1 MSADDFGEFLG
12 TRRFEV
18 QKLIGSGG
26 FGDVF
31 QVLDRDRNSVVAL
44 KTLRKMDPEALFRF
58 KKEFR
63 TLADLVH
70 PNLVALYELL
80 AEGHEWFFTM
90 ELVQG
95 VDFLQFV
102 RGPDWRKG
110 PVSTRMMSESDETV
124 SLAVSDAAAV
134 PAPPRPEAGPAA
146 PLPSI
151 ERLRPAL
158 LQLAEGICFVH
169 QAGQLHRDIKPTN
182 VLVTPEG
189 KVKILDFGLVVE
201 VGSSTREGTRQVVGT
216 PAYMAPERMSRRPP
230 VPASDWYSMGVLLYE
245 ALTGRRPFE
254 GDFVQVMARKQSP
267 DPPAPSKIVPGV
279 PEDLD
284 ALCRDL
290 LRPDPTARPSGEE
303 VLSRLSRTGAGGLP
317 DGLSSGIRAKTPLV
331 GRKAHLAALEGAF
344 REARRRHPVIVQVHG
359 RSGMGKTDLLRHFL
373 DRVRKR
379 EPEAVI
385 LEGRCYQQE
394 SVPFKALDSLVDSLS
409 QYLRTLAPAEAEAL
423 MPDDAHTLGRLFP
436 VLLQVKAV
444 KRARRTVLATGDS
457 RELRRRAFAAMR
469 ELLVRLSRAR
479 PLVLVIDDLQW
490 GDLDSATLLGDVL
503 RPPDPPPLLLIVSY
517 RSEEAGAQLL
527 LSALSSRQS
536 PLDSS
541 SGSFPSTRVLAVEE
555 LSHADAVE
563 LARALLGPTSTSSEE
578 VADFIAKESSGNP
591 LFIHELAHSVPAGG
605 EPAAGRERPE
615 GPESGAG
622 TTLDSVIRRRVAN
635 LPEDARTLLEVVC
648 VSGCPVERAVVKQ
661 AAAIDVDEQSAMG
674 ILRAGR
680 LIRAAGTGGKEEIE
694 TYHDRIREAVVA
706 HLPPERLKVHHRSLA
721 TALLELSSDVNP
733 EAVAVHF
740 QKAGDLEKTPR
751 YAMEGAARASEALA
765 FDLAARL
772 YRLALELKPPD
783 DLDARG
789 LRIRLGD
796 ALSNAGRG
804 AEAAQAYM
812 EAARGAGP
820 ADALELNRRAAE
832 QFLRSGHVDEGLSAL
847 NTVLDAI
854 GLQLPRTPLIAL
866 LTFLY
871 LRLRIRLRGLG
882 FAERPESAIPA
893 ADLVRIDTCWA
904 VASGLGF
911 VDTVRGSV
919 FQARGLLL
927 ALNAGEPFR
936 VTRALA
942 VEAAYSSIS
951 GGKSRPRTDALNRR
965 AMEIAERLGQ
975 PRARGLA
982 TVTAGIAAFFEGRWR
997 DCRSLL
1003 ERAETLLKEQTT
1015 GAAFEV
1021 DNVVYC
1027 TLFSLFQT
1035 GDVKE
1040 LCSRLPRYLEDAR
1053 ERGDRYMTTNLRI
1066 RVSYLSLLAADD
1078 VAGARQELARA
1089 MEDWS
1094 NPRGFQNQHWWNL
1107 LGQAQTDL
1115 YAGRGEAAWDL
1126 VMKSWPALARSFAL
1140 RIQLIAIL
1148 AHTLRARAALAAA
1161 AAGRPSTPLLRIAE
1175 ADAGWIERAE
1185 MPWADPLAGLLRAG
1199 IATLR
1204 EDQAVVL
1211 GKLAEAERGF
1221 EAAGMSLLAAV
1232 CRFRQ
1237 GQLTAGPK
1245 GGDLLVAAA
1254 AFMTNQGLS
1263 SPERIANML
1272 APGRWP
1278 G

>member
-1 MSADDFGEFLG
+1 MSADDFGEFIG

-31 QVLDRDRNSVVAL
+31 QVLDRDRSSVVAL

-95 VDFLQFV
+95 VGFLQFV
-102 RGPDWRKG
+102 RGSDWRRH
-110 PVSTRMMSESDETV
+110 PVSTRQYSESDETV
-124 SLAVSDAAAV
+124 SLAVSEPAAA
-134 PAPPRPEAGPAA
+134 PLLPGPDPGCAA
-146 PLPSI
+146 PLPSV

-158 LQLAEGICFVH
+158 LQLAEGLCFVH
-169 QAGQLHRDIKPTN
+169 RAGKLHRDIKPSN

-189 KVKILDFGLVVE
+189 RVKLLDFGLVVDL
-201 VGSSTREGTRQVVGT
+201 GSGVPERTRQLVGT
-216 PAYMAPERMSRRPP
+216 PAYMAPEQMSRRPP

-254 GDFVQVMARKQSP
+254 GDFVEVMTRKQSL
-267 DPPAPSKIVPGV
+267 DLPAPSTIVPGI
-279 PEDLD
+279 PQDLD

-290 LRPDPTARPSGEE
+290 LRPDPSARPSGEE
-303 VLSRLSRTGAGGLP
+303 VLGRLSRTGTGALF
-317 DGLSSGIRAKTPLV
+317 DGLSAATRAKMPLV
-331 GRKAHLAALEGAF
+331 GRQIHLAALEGAL
-344 REARRRHPVIVQVHG
+344 RAAGKSHPVIVQVHG

-373 DRVRKR
+373 DGVRKR

-394 SVPFKALDSLVDSLS
+394 SVPFKALDGLVDSLS
-409 QYLRTLAPAEAEAL
+409 QYLRTLATAEAEAL

-436 VLLQVKAV
+436 VLLQVKSV
-444 KRARRTVLATGDS
+444 KRARRTLLEIGDS

-479 PLVLVIDDLQW
+479 LLILVIDDLQW
-490 GDLDSATLLGDVL
+490 GDLDSANLLGEVL
-503 RPPDPPPLLLIVSY
+503 RPPNPPPVLLIVSY
-517 RSEEAGAQLL
+517 RSEEAGARPL
-527 LSALSSRQS
+527 LSALASRQD
-536 PLDSS
+536 PRDSS
-541 SGSFPSTRVLAVEE
+541 SGSFPSTRVLAVGE
-555 LSHADAVE
+555 LSHSDAVE
-563 LARALLGPTSTSSEE
+563 LARALLGSTPDSSGE
-578 VADFIAKESSGNP
+578 VADFIAKESGGNP
-591 LFIHELAHSVPAGG
+591 LFIHELAHSVLAGA
-605 EPAAGRERPE
+605 EPAAGRARLE
-615 GPESGAG
+615 GPDAGAR
-622 TTLDSVIRRRVAN
+622 TTLDAVIRRRVAS
-635 LPEDARTLLEVVC
+635 LPEDARALLEVVC
-648 VSGCPVERAVVKQ
+648 VSGCPVERTVVKQ
-661 AAAIDVDEQSAMG
+661 AAAIDVDEQSAIG

-680 LIRAAGTGGKEEIE
+680 LIRAAGTGVKEEIE

-706 HLPPERLKVHHRSLA
+706 HLSPERLRGHHRSLA
-721 TALLELSSDVNP
+721 TALLELSTDVNP

-804 AEAAQAYM
+804 AEAAQVFM

-854 GLQLPRTPLIAL
+854 GLKLPRTPLTAL

-882 FAERPESAIPA
+882 CEERPEFRIPA

-927 ALNAGEPFR
+927 ALKAGEPFR
-936 VTRALA
+936 VARALA

-951 GGKSRPRTDALNRR
+951 GGKSRPRTDALNQK
-965 AMEIAERLGQ
+965 AMEIAERLKQ

-997 DCRSLL
+997 DCRDLL

-1015 GAAFEV
+1015 GVAFEV

-1040 LCSRLPRYLEDAR
+1040 LCDRLPRYLEDAR

-1066 RVSYLSLLAADD
+1066 RVSYLASLAADD

-1089 MEDWS
+1089 MEEWS
-1094 NPRGFQNQHWWNL
+1094 NRRGFQNQHWWNL
-1107 LGQAQTDL
+1107 LGQAQIDL
-1115 YAGRGEAAWDL
+1115 YAGRGEAAWDR
-1126 VMKSWPALARSFAL
+1126 VTESWPALGRSFAL

-1148 AHTLRARAALAAA
+1148 AHNLRARAALAAA
-1161 AAGRPSTPLLRIAE
+1161 AAGRRATPLLRIAE
-1175 ADAGWIERAE
+1175 TDAGWIERVR

-1199 IATLR
+1199 IATLGGNPA
-1204 EDQAVVL
+1204 EVL
-1211 GKLAEAERGF
+1211 DELAESERGF

-1232 CRFRQ
+1232 CRFRR

-1245 GGDLLVAAA
+1245 GGDLVVASA
-1254 AFMTNQGLS
+1254 AFMALQGLT
-1263 SPERIANML
+1263 SPERMANML